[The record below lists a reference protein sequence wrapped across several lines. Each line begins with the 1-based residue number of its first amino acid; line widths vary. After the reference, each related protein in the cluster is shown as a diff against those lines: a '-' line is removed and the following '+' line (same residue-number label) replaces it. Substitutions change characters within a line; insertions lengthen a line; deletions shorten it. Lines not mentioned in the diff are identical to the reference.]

1 MKRRLARKACG
12 PSGSGPRFAQLVVS
26 YASVSR
32 IRTVPGNDTLSID
45 LDDSRVE
52 ALAGF
57 DAATPRVV
65 LEALLPV
72 RVRGGSC

>member
-1 MKRRLARKACG
+1 
-12 PSGSGPRFAQLVVS
+12 
-26 YASVSR
+26 
-32 IRTVPGNDTLSID
+32 VPGNDTLSID